1 MQMTSEKISI
11 RRLTLGEDDLRQ
23 IIEIENLSF
32 NNEDAYTRED
42 FLRWLGYNPDF
53 CLVAEID
60 GRIVGDM
67 ICRILRYKLDLASCA
82 IHPDYRRYGI
92 GSVLLKEMETLAGK
106 FGIRKIELQVRKTNS
121 NGLAFWQKMGF
132 EESGILP
139 GFYPD
144 GEDGLQM
151 TKKI

>member
-1 MQMTSEKISI
+1 MTDSSVTI
-11 RRLTLGEDDLRQ
+11 RMLQDDESDLRQ
-23 IIEIENLSF
+23 VVEIENLSF
-32 NNEDAYTRED
+32 NKDDAYTRED
-42 FLRWLGYNPDF
+42 FRRWLGYNPEF

-67 ICRILRYKLDLASCA
+67 ICRILCYKLDLASCA
-82 IHPDYRRYGI
+82 IHPDYRRFGI
-92 GSVLLKEMETLAGK
+92 GSLLLKEMETLAGK

-121 NGLAFWQKMGF
+121 SGLAFWQKMGF
-132 EESGILP
+132 EESDNLP

-151 TKKI
+151 SKKI

>member
-1 MQMTSEKISI
+1 MTDTRVTI
-11 RRLTLGEDDLRQ
+11 RRLQDEESDLRQ
-23 IIEIENLSF
+23 VVSIENLSF
-32 NNEDAYTRED
+32 NKDDAYSRED
-42 FLRWLGYNPDF
+42 FKRWMGYNPDF
-53 CLVAEID
+53 CMVAEID

-92 GSVLLKEMETLAGK
+92 GSALLKEMETLARK
-106 FGIRKIELQVRKTNS
+106 FGVRKIELQVRKTNS
-121 NGLAFWQKMGF
+121 SGLAFWQKMGF

-151 TKKI
+151 SKKI

>member
-1 MQMTSEKISI
+1 MTDIHVTI
-11 RRLTLGEDDLRQ
+11 RRLQDEESDLRQ
-23 IIEIENLSF
+23 VVSIENLSF
-32 NNEDAYTRED
+32 NKDDAYSRED
-42 FLRWLGYNPDF
+42 FKRWMGYNPDF
-53 CLVAEID
+53 CMAAEID

-92 GSVLLKEMETLAGK
+92 GSLLLKEMETLARK
-106 FGIRKIELQVRKTNS
+106 FGVRKIELQVRKTNS

-151 TKKI
+151 SKKI